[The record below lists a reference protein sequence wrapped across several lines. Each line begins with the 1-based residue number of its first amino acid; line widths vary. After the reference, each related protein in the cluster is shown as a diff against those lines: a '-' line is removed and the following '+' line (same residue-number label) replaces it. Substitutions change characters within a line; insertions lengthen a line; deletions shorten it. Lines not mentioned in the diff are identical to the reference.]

1 VRGAFAA
8 VAFAMVI
15 VFAGGNLVS
24 PLWPIYRAELHFG
37 AFALTIVFAVY
48 AFGAL
53 FALFG
58 LGGLSDVIGRR
69 PILLASV
76 IATVAASLLF
86 AYAHDIWWLIAAR
99 FVQGLAVGGMSA
111 SANAA
116 LNDFAYSANP
126 RHASVVG
133 SIATSVGFASGPFLA
148 GILADVAPHP
158 TQTSF
163 FVLVAFALV
172 AIAALVPLPNSG
184 RRPGTVYRGNMATVP
199 AGIRRP
205 FARAT
210 FTFAVGW
217 VGGSIF
223 LSLGPS
229 IIAQFLGTSSHA
241 IAGTTLLVFFGSSGL
256 GQVLARRTGTL
267 LTLRIADIAIGAGLL
282 LAAAAGVLHSL
293 PLFFLAVV
301 LAGAAQGIALLG
313 GLELVNAIAPE
324 AHRAGVLSA
333 FFLCGYL
340 LVAFLVPV
348 IGWVADSAGL
358 YRALLYFALLIAVA
372 AAAALIDL
380 MAWKAPAANALQE
393 AGGLVSKGP

>member
-1 VRGAFAA
+1 MRRAFAA
-8 VAFAMVI
+8 VAFAMAI
-15 VFAGGNLVS
+15 VFAGANLVS

-37 AFALTIVFAVY
+37 AFALTVVFAAY

-53 FALFG
+53 CALFG

-86 AYAHDIWWLIAAR
+86 AYAQDIWWLVAAR

-172 AIAALVPLPNSG
+172 AVAVLVPLPNSG
-184 RRPGTVYRGNMATVP
+184 RRPGTAYRGNTASVP
-199 AGIRRP
+199 AGIRAP
-205 FARAT
+205 FVRAA
-210 FTFAVGW
+210 FTFSIGW

-229 IIAQFLGTSSHA
+229 IIAQFLGTSSHT
-241 IAGTTLLVFFGSSGL
+241 IAGTTLLVFFAASSL
-256 GQVLARRTGTL
+256 GQILMRGTVAL
-267 LTLRIADIAIGAGLL
+267 LTLRIAGVAIGAGLL
-282 LAAAAGVLHSL
+282 LAAVAGMLHSL
-293 PLFFLAVV
+293 PLFFVAVV
-301 LAGAAQGIALLG
+301 SAGAAQGIALLG
-313 GLELVNAIAPE
+313 GLALINAIAPE
-324 AHRAGVLSA
+324 AHRGGVLSA

-340 LVAFLVPV
+340 PVALLVPV
-348 IGWVADSAGL
+348 IGWVADSLGL
-358 YRALLYFALLIAVA
+358 YRALLYFALLIAGA
-372 AAAALIDL
+372 AAAVLIDL
-380 MAWKAPAANALQE
+380 STWKAPAASVQQE
-393 AGGLVSKGP
+393 AVGRP